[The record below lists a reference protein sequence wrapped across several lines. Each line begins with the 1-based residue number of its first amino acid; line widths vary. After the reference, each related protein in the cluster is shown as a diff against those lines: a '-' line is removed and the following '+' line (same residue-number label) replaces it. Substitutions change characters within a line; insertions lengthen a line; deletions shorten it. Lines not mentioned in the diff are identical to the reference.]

1 MITAFCVVVNK
12 FFKDSAP
19 FSISSIVKGV
29 IVFLQERGIAVSP
42 PRFTVFERRPTAKN
56 GMAVKTPNYRFMH
69 IIKVYAALAD
79 FSVAVAR
86 LFRKKAILKFLFV
99 FRELM
104 AVYDDHDFTLLF

>member
-1 MITAFCVVVNK
+1 MITAFCVIADK
-12 FFKDSAP
+12 FFNDSAP
-19 FSISSIVKGV
+19 FPIFSVINGV
-29 IVFLQERGIAVSP
+29 IVFLQKRRIPVCP
-42 PRFTVFERRPTAKN
+42 PRFSIFKRRPTTKN

-104 AVYDDHDFTLLF
+104 AVYDDHDFTL